1 MAEITIENVEGV
13 FRSMPAPENVQ
24 EQIKLLEDRFV
35 EMAKTIIT
43 NVPRSQQ
50 RTNALLSLLKVKMVC
65 IDTIVKGGLI

>member
-1 MAEITIENVEGV
+1 MAEITIENVDAV
-13 FRSMPAPENVQ
+13 FRAIPAPENVQ
-24 EQIKLLEDRFV
+24 EQIKLIEDRTV